1 MARVSQAFGNGGAVN
16 AALRG
21 GRAAVHAG
29 QGEPAGQDATTPK
42 PWLKHQSDVRS
53 LIFLATYFALM
64 AVQWRHDAAL
74 FASGPLGWLACLTL
88 WLAQLWFAAIAV
100 RPRRLQPLCPRFERR
115 PETFATRCRLTCGA
129 PN

>member
-1 MARVSQAFGNGGAVN
+1 MRSGM
-16 AALRG
+16 AALSMRPS
-21 GRAAVHAG
+21 AAA
-29 QGEPAGQDATTPK
+29 EPPSTPVKASPPAKTRPRRK

-53 LIFLATYFALM
+53 LIFLATHFALM

-115 PETFATRCRLTCGA
+115 PETCAKRCRLTCGA